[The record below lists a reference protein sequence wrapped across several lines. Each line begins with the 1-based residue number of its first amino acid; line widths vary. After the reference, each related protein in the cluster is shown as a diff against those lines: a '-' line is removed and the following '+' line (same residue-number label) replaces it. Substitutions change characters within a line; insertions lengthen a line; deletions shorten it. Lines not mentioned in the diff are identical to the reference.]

1 MLNFSTKI
9 IAYFRELVQTASEF
23 GDVVGNAHRIGQLLE
38 FLTIERQKDTKDDD
52 KTGDDEHRG
61 GQTPPMPQGR
71 FRFRSMSSRSSILD
85 PTAQQVDLDGAV
97 IPHDHV
103 DDNDGHDGGYREAFV
118 LENFTCF
125 TPSDIKQSAPDDE
138 NVDDAAL
145 TAVATLPGSNRA
157 AGGDSLL
164 SGRRR
169 LLVSN
174 LYLSLT
180 RGKDILITGPSGVGK
195 SSLLRAICGLWPID
209 GVSGTS
215 C

>member
-1 MLNFSTKI
+1 M
-9 IAYFRELVQTASEF
+9 YFRELVQTASEF

-38 FLTIERQKDTKDDD
+38 FLTIERQKDTKGDAKKD
-52 KTGDDEHRG
+52 DDEHRG

-71 FRFRSMSSRSSILD
+71 FRFRSMSSQSSILD
-85 PTAQQVDLDGAV
+85 PTAQQDGVDLDGAV
-97 IPHDHV
+97 VPHDHV
-103 DDNDGHDGGYREAFV
+103 DIYDGRDGGYREAFV

-125 TPSDIKQSAPDDE
+125 TPSDIKQSSAPEDE
-138 NVDDAAL
+138 DVDGAAL
-145 TAVATLPGSNRA
+145 TTVATLPGTNRA
-157 AGGDSLL
+157 AGGDSPL

-209 GVSGTS
+209 GVSGQ
-215 C
+215 